1 MTPVQVRMAR
11 AALDLT
17 IEDLSKEAGLTPD
30 DLQQLEHGGTEGA
43 ASAKLRATFEASGIS
58 FLEADGVRFDESLR
72 NAKTIPLEDMNSYND
87 E

>member
-17 IEDLSKEAGLTPD
+17 TDELSRAAGLTLQ
-30 DLQQLEHGGTEGA
+30 DLEQLEKGGQDGA
-43 ASAKLRATFEASGIS
+43 ASAKLRTTFEGAGVT
-58 FLEADGVRFDESLR
+58 FLDPDGVRFDER
-72 NAKTIPLEDMNSYND
+72 QPGVRTVPLEEMNSYND